1 MVSIV
6 PLTMVF
12 PIEKG
17 SIGSKRLFPHH
28 DDLQH
33 LGPFAVDAAQA
44 LLLCVIAVKI
54 VGVVLGGLPRRWK
67 KIMVK
72 VLSVFVIDNLDNHN
86 YH

>member
-28 DDLQH
+28 YDLHH
-33 LGPFAVDAAQA
+33 LRPFAVDAAQA

-54 VGVVLGGLPRRWK
+54 VGVVLGGLPRPWK

-72 VLSVFVIDNLDNHN
+72 MLSVFVIDNHI